1 MVFGV
6 ATLTVAEDV
15 TVMGRARRDK
25 RGEFG
30 ADAERGFNSSCV
42 LGLVGTKIWGSCSC
56 FFAPMLVLRW
66 G

>member
-1 MVFGV
+1 MLGV
-6 ATLTVAEDV
+6 ATFTVAEDV

-30 ADAERGFNSSCV
+30 AEAERGFNNSCV
-42 LGLVGTKIWGSCSC
+42 FGLCGTENCANCSC
-56 FFAPMLVLRW
+56 FFAPVLVLRW

>member
-1 MVFGV
+1 MDCGAVLGV

-30 ADAERGFNSSCV
+30 AEADKGFNNSCV
-42 LGLVGTKIWGSCSC
+42 LGLCGTGN
-56 FFAPMLVLRW
+56 
-66 G
+66 